1 MDLSFLT
8 REVFDALIIAVIIIG
23 LALAG
28 VRLYSD
34 YTRYLRLRKPISAG
48 SDEPEMSDDDTQPNE
63 VIESAD

>member
-8 REVFDALIIAVIIIG
+8 REVFDALILGVILIG

-34 YTRYLRLRKPISAG
+34 YSRYLRLRKPIVIREV
-48 SDEPEMSDDDTQPNE
+48 EPTPNPDDTQPT
-63 VIESAD
+63 V

>member
-8 REVFDALIIAVIIIG
+8 REVFDALILGVIVIG

-34 YTRYLRLRKPISAG
+34 YNRYLRLRKPVALRES
-48 SDEPEMSDDDTQPNE
+48 EPLPSPDDTQP
-63 VIESAD
+63 AP

>member
-8 REVFDALIIAVIIIG
+8 REVFDALILAVIIVG
-23 LALAG
+23 VALAG

-48 SDEPEMSDDDTQPNE
+48 SDEPEISEDDTQPNE
-63 VIESAD
+63 TVETTD